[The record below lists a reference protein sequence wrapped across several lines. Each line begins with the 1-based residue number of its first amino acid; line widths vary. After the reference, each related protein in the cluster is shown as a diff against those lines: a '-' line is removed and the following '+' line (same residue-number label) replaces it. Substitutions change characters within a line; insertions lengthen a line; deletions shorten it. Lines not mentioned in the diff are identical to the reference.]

1 MNRKQMAG
9 LVEIAQLLKERNLSE
24 LSQIAARRAALVK
37 RQAALHDQRA
47 ASRQLVAQTPE
58 LGAVQAPFESWLH
71 RAETRLREDLVA
83 VDTELEAQ
91 KQKAAMAFG
100 RHGNLSKMEHRLVT
114 ELGKRLNSAG

>member
-37 RQAALHDQRA
+37 RQAGLNDQRL

-71 RAETRLREDLVA
+71 SAETRLRDDLIA
-83 VDTELEAQ
+83 VDAELEAQ
-91 KQKAAMAFG
+91 KQRAAVAFG
-100 RHGNLSKMEHRLVT
+100 RHGNLGKMEKHLVA
-114 ELGKRLNSAG
+114 ELNKRLGSAG